1 MKCNTKEAYCH
12 SFRPT
17 SPKTIIAKYNL
28 DFKFIYIFF
37 YPIYAAF
44 QCLILVVLIFQ
55 ICLLFLLSWL
65 MFLINLE
72 YQGLC
77 NCQLAVILLFLL
89 ILVLLN
95 LFDSFGLSFVLFQ

>member
-12 SFRPT
+12 SFGPT

-72 YQGLC
+72 YQGL
-77 NCQLAVILLFLL
+77 AVILLFLL
-89 ILVLLN
+89 ILVLYY